1 MTLPLRS
8 MHVPQVCRIS
18 QVYLEQASSLRS
30 MSGVDCT
37 LGLMAVFSCG
47 RCPLN
52 STPVDAE
59 QQLNGAAD
67 QGSKEYDRQTII
79 LRNSELVLARLAS
92 FSCRGWRQTA
102 GCDVAGEVEPHNHLS
117 CGSVVMQGRSGFCE
131 CGDGRTIGF
140 GCLHE
145 PFSCSHVCK
154 GLAIPRESEPEP
166 LALAPLQG
174 FFFVHTSS
182 EAELN
187 PRYLCAIEAALS
199 IASEREAEVR
209 IYSNTLNVAALRES
223 VGMLGHD
230 KYEYGR
236 AKLTVRPLNYTAF
249 FAGTPLRKWY
259 NLRAR
264 CLTDSSP
271 DLQCAKEPFLLNNL
285 SNAFRLAALL
295 AHGGIYLD
303 MDVILL
309 RDNIL
314 FMGPTIGDQGLEELN
329 NAVLKF
335 PRRHPFL
342 VAVIEDFVEEYNGEI
357 WGWQG
362 PSCLTRVYSYASM
375 TDEPLVAGLE
385 IQEPSVFFPIQHTD
399 TLQLFR
405 RHSCVKALATLV
417 KSTQANPDRFC
428 SASSGTK
435 VSFNASTVHLW
446 NKRSRNVPI
455 SAGSALELIM
465 QSRCPYIHEREASQP
480 EGSFKHGSGPVGFVT
495 EPALGETK
503 LSIGRDSV
511 PASIA
516 PTSPYRRYEA
526 EDAFFYGATLQRIED
541 GTSAPRGCVQFENG
555 SGSILEFMVNA
566 EAASYLL
573 TFGYTLPKDVPSASL
588 DLLANHH
595 IRGKVKFPGMYED
608 SCWSQASAMIEMK
621 RGLNAVTLASIG
633 EGLPCISYMTVEDI

>member
-102 GCDVAGEVEPHNHLS
+102 GCGPTCS
-117 CGSVVMQGRSGFCE
+117 FFC
-131 CGDGRTIGF
+131 DGRDFPRLMFFASVYAGAMLQERLSLTITCRVVPWYEFRLG
-140 GCLHE
+140 
-145 PFSCSHVCK
+145 HVGLRAMCNK
-154 GLAIPRESEPEP
+154 LIECQIVMLGHAGQVWLLRVRRWSNDRGLAIPRESEPEP

-209 IYSNTLNVAALRES
+209 VRIYSNTLNVAALRES

-236 AKLTVRPLNYTAF
+236 AKLTVRPLNYTGMHGSRFVEQDLSRSEFSRNAHAAF

-342 VAVIEDFVEEYNGEI
+342 VAVWHALRLHAFDS
-357 WGWQG
+357 
-362 PSCLTRVYSYASM
+362 PSTRAPHASPCERSTMERYGDGKGRLVSPGCTATPGARDGVQSYDESAM
-375 TDEPLVAGLE
+375 TLVA
-385 IQEPSVFFPIQHTD
+385 
-399 TLQLFR
+399 
-405 RHSCVKALATLV
+405 
-417 KSTQANPDRFC
+417 
-428 SASSGTK
+428 SA
-435 VSFNASTVHLW
+435 V
-446 NKRSRNVPI
+446 
-455 SAGSALELIM
+455 
-465 QSRCPYIHEREASQP
+465 
-480 EGSFKHGSGPVGFVT
+480 
-495 EPALGETK
+495 
-503 LSIGRDSV
+503 
-511 PASIA
+511 
-516 PTSPYRRYEA
+516 
-526 EDAFFYGATLQRIED
+526 
-541 GTSAPRGCVQFENG
+541 
-555 SGSILEFMVNA
+555 
-566 EAASYLL
+566 
-573 TFGYTLPKDVPSASL
+573 
-588 DLLANHH
+588 
-595 IRGKVKFPGMYED
+595 
-608 SCWSQASAMIEMK
+608 
-621 RGLNAVTLASIG
+621 
-633 EGLPCISYMTVEDI
+633 